1 MAEDYIEAHWDK
13 PITLELL
20 SGITG
25 ASIRSL
31 HEKFKQ
37 ARGYSPMALQAGQAQ
52 ARPRAFVAPGASHV
66 GDHRLKRLRLWQ
78 SGPLCERLF
87 QNLRRAAVGDARTL
101 VSPRLLSQR
110 TRPCYLTSSRW
121 NRCGIARDNGPLC
134 TSLSRDR
141 TPP

>member
-87 QNLRRAAVGDARTL
+87 SRSSASGRRRRSHARIAA
-101 VSPRLLSQR
+101 
-110 TRPCYLTSSRW
+110 
-121 NRCGIARDNGPLC
+121 
-134 TSLSRDR
+134 
-141 TPP
+141 PPESAD